1 MGTLLALNN
10 LLEVVGPEMDTGFA
24 LIIIIMA
31 IIIAILPIILFF
43 KVWRMC
49 NDVKDIKD
57 ILKDIYHNQ
66 EMRR

>member
-1 MGTLLALNN
+1 MGTILALNN

-57 ILKDIYHNQ
+57 FLKDIYHNQ

>member
-1 MGTLLALNN
+1 MGTILALNN